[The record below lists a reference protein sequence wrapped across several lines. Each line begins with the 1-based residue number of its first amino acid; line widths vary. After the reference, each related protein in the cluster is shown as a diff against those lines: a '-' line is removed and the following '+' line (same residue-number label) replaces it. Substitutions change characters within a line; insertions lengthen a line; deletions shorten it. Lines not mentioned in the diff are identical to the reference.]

1 LNVLGLSFDYH
12 DAAAAL
18 VVKGVPVAAAA
29 EERFSRLK
37 HDRRLPKNAIDFCLA
52 RAGLDAGDLDAV
64 VFYEKPFRKLSRIL
78 AGAVSTFPASGALFR
93 RAMGA
98 WIDERLWVGPRIE
111 SALGIAPE
119 KILYC
124 EHHLS
129 HAASAFLCSP
139 YDDAATLTV
148 DGVGE
153 WATAAIG
160 RGRRGGPDAAFDLSL
175 DVELR
180 YPHSLGL
187 LYSAFTAYLGFEVNE
202 GEYKVMG
209 LAPYGTPRYADAIRK
224 MIEPF
229 ADGSFRLDL
238 DWFAFQR
245 DPARSFSKRFEAAF
259 GPARAP
265 GSGDPA
271 GDKRL
276 CDVAASIQLV
286 CEELMLGLAREARRR
301 TGSPRLCLAG
311 GVALNAVSNA
321 RLVREAGCESIWI
334 QPAGGDA
341 GGALGAALYAAH
353 ALGADPARYEMKS
366 AALGPEHPEAD
377 ASAAL
382 KAADLPFV
390 ELRGEDELCDRV
402 SGLLAEGKVVGWH
415 QGRSEWGP
423 RSLGQRSILA
433 DPRPA
438 GMKDTVNAKIKFR
451 EMYRPFAP
459 SICVDAAAE
468 WFDLPGAPAP
478 DPYRFMLATAQTRE
492 DRRDRLAAVT
502 HVDGSSR
509 VQTIDPAQSPL
520 FHRLA
525 QAMGRRTGVPAAL
538 NTSFNL
544 KGEPIVET
552 PADAVSTFL
561 SSGMDA
567 LAVGP
572 FLTTGRPENPKP
584 RRESCASSETR
595 SDGLGW

>member
-1 LNVLGLSFDYH
+1 MNVLGLSFDYH

-18 VVKGVPVAAAA
+18 VVDGVPVAAAP
-29 EERFSRLK
+29 EERFTRLK
-37 HDRRLPKNAIDFCLA
+37 HDRRLPMHAIAFCLA
-52 RAGLDAGDLDAV
+52 RAGLNAGDLDAV

-78 AGAVSTFPASGALFR
+78 AGTLSTFPSSGALFR

-98 WIDERLWVGPRIE
+98 WIDERLWVGPRLE
-111 SALGIAPE
+111 AALGIATE

-139 YDDAATLTV
+139 YDDAAILTV

-180 YPHSLGL
+180 YPHSIGL

-209 LAPYGTPRYADAIRK
+209 LAPYGVPSYADEIRN
-224 MIEPF
+224 MIELF

-238 DWFAFQR
+238 DWFAFHR
-245 DPARSFSKRFEAAF
+245 DPARSFSKRFEETF
-259 GPARAP
+259 GPPRAP
-265 GSGDPA
+265 GAGDPS

-286 CEELMLGLAREARRR
+286 CEELMLGLAREAHRR
-301 TGSPRLCLAG
+301 TGSLKLCLAG
-311 GVALNAVSNA
+311 GVALNAVSNT
-321 RLVREAGCESIWI
+321 RLLRETPFKSIWI

-353 ALGADPARYEMKS
+353 ALGPNPVRYEMKRVD
-366 AALGPEHPEAD
+366 LGPEHSAAD

-382 KAADLPFV
+382 KASGLPFV
-390 ELRGEDELCDRV
+390 ELRGADELCDRV

-438 GMKDTVNAKIKFR
+438 AMKDTVNAKIKFR
-451 EMYRPFAP
+451 ESYRPFAP
-459 SICVDAAAE
+459 SICAGAAAE
-468 WFDLPGAPAP
+468 WFDLPGLPAP
-478 DPYRFMLATAQTRE
+478 DPYRFMLATAKTRP
-492 DRRDRLAAVT
+492 DRRDLLAAVT

-509 VQTIDPAQSPL
+509 VQTIDPEQSPL

-525 QAMGRRTGVPAAL
+525 QTMGRRTGVPAAL

-544 KGEPIVET
+544 QGEPIVET
-552 PADAVSTFL
+552 PADAVATFL

-572 FLTTGRPENPKP
+572 FLTTGRPENPQP
-584 RRESCASSETR
+584 RRETCASCETR
-595 SDGLGW
+595 SDGLVW

>member
-1 LNVLGLSFDYH
+1 MNILGLSFDYH

-18 VVKGVPVAAAA
+18 VVDGVPVAAAP

-37 HDRRLPKNAIDFCLA
+37 HDRRLPARSIEFCLK
-52 RAGLDAGDLDAV
+52 RAGLSAGDLDAV

-78 AGAVSTFPASGALFR
+78 AGAVSTFPSSGALFR

-111 SALGIAPE
+111 SALGVAPE

-153 WATAAIG
+153 WATAAVG
-160 RGRRGGPDAAFDLSL
+160 RGSRAPFRLSL
-175 DVELR
+175 DAELR

-209 LAPYGTPRYADAIRK
+209 LAPYGTPRFADAIRK

-229 ADGSFRLDL
+229 VDGSFRLDL
-238 DWFAFQR
+238 DWFAFHR
-245 DPARSFSKRFEAAF
+245 DPARAFSEKFVEAF

-265 GSGDPA
+265 ESGDPA

-276 CDVAASIQLV
+276 CDVAASVQLV

-301 TGSPRLCLAG
+301 TGSPNLCLAG
-311 GVALNAVSNA
+311 GVALNAVSNE
-321 RLVREAGCESIWI
+321 RLLREAGFDSIWI
-334 QPAGGDA
+334 QPASGDA

-353 ALGADPARYEMKS
+353 ALGGSPARYEMRS
-366 AALGPEHPEAD
+366 VALGPEHPAAEA
-377 ASAAL
+377 AEVL
-382 KAADLPFV
+382 KAAGLPFV
-390 ELRGEDELCDRV
+390 ETRGEDDLCERV
-402 SGLLAEGKVVGWH
+402 SGLLADGKVVGWH

-423 RSLGQRSILA
+423 RALGQRSILA

-438 GMKDTVNAKIKFR
+438 AMKDTLNAKIKFR
-451 EMYRPFAP
+451 ELYRPFAP
-459 SICVDAAAE
+459 SICAGAASE
-468 WFDLPGAPAP
+468 WFDLPRDPAP
-478 DPYRFMLATAQTRE
+478 DPYRFMLATAKTRP

-509 VQTIDPAQSPL
+509 VQAIDPAQSPL

-525 QAMGRRTGVPAAL
+525 EQMGRVTGVPATL

-552 PADAVSTFL
+552 PADAVATFL
-561 SSGMDA
+561 ASGMDA

-572 FLTTGRPENPKP
+572 FLTTGRPENPQP
-584 RRESCASSETR
+584 RRQTWDSSRTPPDASA
-595 SDGLGW
+595 W

>member
-1 LNVLGLSFDYH
+1 MNILGLSFDYH

-18 VVKGVPVAAAA
+18 VVDGVPVAAAA

-37 HDRRLPKNAIDFCLA
+37 HDRRLPARSVEFCLK
-52 RAGLDAGDLDAV
+52 RAGLAAGDLDAV
-64 VFYEKPFRKLSRIL
+64 VFYEKPFRKLTRIL
-78 AGAVSTFPASGALFR
+78 AGAVSTFPSSGALFR

-111 SALGIAPE
+111 AALGVAPE

-160 RGRRGGPDAAFDLSL
+160 RGSRAPFRLSL
-175 DVELR
+175 DVEMR

-209 LAPYGTPRYADAIRK
+209 LAPYGTPRYAEAIRG

-238 DWFAFQR
+238 DWFAFHR
-245 DPARSFSKRFEAAF
+245 DPVRAFSRKFEDAF

-265 GSGDPA
+265 ESGDPA

-276 CDVAASIQLV
+276 CDVAASVQLV

-301 TGSPRLCLAG
+301 TGSPNLCLAG

-321 RLVREAGCESIWI
+321 RLLREAGFGSVWI

-353 ALGADPARYEMKS
+353 ALGKSPARYEMRS
-366 AALGPEHPEAD
+366 VALGPEHTAAEAVE
-377 ASAAL
+377 AL
-382 KAADLPFV
+382 KAAGLPFV
-390 ELRGEDELCDRV
+390 ETRGEDDLCERV
-402 SGLLAEGKVVGWH
+402 SGLLAGGKVVGWH

-423 RSLGQRSILA
+423 RALGQRSILA
-433 DPRPA
+433 IPSPA
-438 GMKDTVNAKIKFR
+438 AMKDTVNAKIKFR
-451 EMYRPFAP
+451 ELYRPFAP
-459 SICVDAAAE
+459 SVCAGAAAE
-468 WFDLPGAPAP
+468 WFELPRDPAP
-478 DPYRFMLATAQTRE
+478 DPYRFMLATARTRP
-492 DRRDRLAAVT
+492 DRRERLAAVT

-509 VQTIDPAQSPL
+509 VQTIDPVQSPL

-525 QAMGRRTGVPAAL
+525 ESMGRTTGVPAAL

-552 PADAVSTFL
+552 PADAVATFL
-561 SSGMDA
+561 ASGMDA

-572 FLTTGRPENPKP
+572 FLTTGRPENPQP
-584 RRESCASSETR
+584 RRQTWDSSETPPGA
-595 SDGLGW
+595 SAW

>member
-1 LNVLGLSFDYH
+1 MRVLGLSFDYH

-18 VVKGVPVAAAA
+18 VVDRIPVAAAP

-37 HDRRLPKNAIDFCLA
+37 HDRRLPARAIAFCLE
-52 RAGLDAGDLDAV
+52 RAGLKAQDLDAV

-78 AGAVSTFPASGALFR
+78 AGAVSTFPSSGALFR

-98 WIDERLWVGPRIE
+98 WIDERLWVGPRLE
-111 SALGIAPE
+111 AALGVTPD

-160 RGRRGGPDAAFDLSL
+160 RGRRGGPGAAFELSL

-238 DWFAFQR
+238 DWFAFHQ
-245 DPARSFSKRFEAAF
+245 DPARSFSKRFEEAF

-265 GSGDPA
+265 ESGDPA

-286 CEELMLGLAREARRR
+286 CEELMLGLANEAHRR
-301 TGSPRLCLAG
+301 TGASRLCLAG

-321 RLVREAGCESIWI
+321 RLLRETAFSSIWI

-353 ALGADPARYEMKS
+353 ALGANPARYEMKRVDLGADYS
-366 AALGPEHPEAD
+366 AAVAAEALN
-377 ASAAL
+377 AAG
-382 KAADLPFV
+382 LPFV
-390 ELRGEDELCDRV
+390 ELRGEDKLCDRV

-433 DPRPA
+433 DPRLA

-451 EMYRPFAP
+451 ELYRPFAP
-459 SICVDAAAE
+459 SICAGAAAE
-468 WFDLPGAPAP
+468 WFDLPASPAP
-478 DPYRFMLATAQTRE
+478 DPYRFMLATAKTRA

-502 HVDGSSR
+502 HVDGSAR

-520 FHRLA
+520 FHRLVETL
-525 QAMGRRTGVPAAL
+525 GRRTGVPATL

-544 KGEPIVET
+544 RGEPIVET

-561 SSGMDA
+561 ASGMDA

-572 FLTTGRPENPKP
+572 FLTTGRPDNPQP
-584 RRESCASSETR
+584 RRELCASYETR

>member
-1 LNVLGLSFDYH
+1 VRILGLSFDYH

-18 VVKGVPVAAAA
+18 VVDGAPVAAAP
-29 EERFSRLK
+29 EERFTRLK
-37 HDRRLPKNAIDFCLA
+37 HDRRLPARAIAFCLE
-52 RAGLDAGDLDAV
+52 RAGLTAADLDAV

-78 AGAVSTFPASGALFR
+78 AGAVSTFPSSGALFR

-111 SALGIAPE
+111 SALGVAPE

-139 YDDAATLTV
+139 YDAAATLTV

-160 RGRRGGPDAAFDLSL
+160 RGRRAGPGGDFDLSL

-209 LAPYGTPRYADAIRK
+209 LAPYGTPRHADTIRG
-224 MIEPF
+224 MLEPF

-238 DWFAFQR
+238 DWFAFHR
-245 DPARSFSKRFEAAF
+245 DPARAYSRKFEEAF

-276 CDVAASIQLV
+276 CDVAASVQLV
-286 CEELMLGLAREARRR
+286 CEELMLGLAREAHRR
-301 TGSPRLCLAG
+301 TGSPSLCLAG
-311 GVALNAVSNA
+311 GVALNAVSNE
-321 RLVREAGCESIWI
+321 RLLRETPFRSVWI

-353 ALGADPARYEMKS
+353 ALGRPARYEMKR
-366 AALGPEHPEAD
+366 ADLGPEHPASA

-382 KAADLPFV
+382 KAAGLPFV
-390 ELRGEDELCDRV
+390 ELRGEDDLCERV
-402 SGLLAEGKVVGWH
+402 GGLLAEGKVVGWH

-423 RSLGQRSILA
+423 RALGQRSILA

-438 GMKDTVNAKIKFR
+438 AMKETVNAKIKFR
-451 EMYRPFAP
+451 ELYRPFAP
-459 SICVDAAAE
+459 SICAGAAAE
-468 WFDLPGAPAP
+468 WFDLPGSPAP
-478 DPYRFMLATAQTRE
+478 DPYRFMLATARTRA
-492 DRRDRLAAVT
+492 DRRDALAAVT
-502 HVDGSSR
+502 HVDGSAR
-509 VQTIDPAQSPL
+509 VQAIDPAQSPL

-525 QAMGRRTGVPAAL
+525 ESMGRRAGAPAVL

-552 PADAVSTFL
+552 PADAVATFL
-561 SSGMDA
+561 DSGMDA
-567 LAVGP
+567 LAIGP
-572 FLTTGRPENPKP
+572 FLTTGRPENPRP
-584 RRESCASSETR
+584 RRQSWESSRTQPDAP
-595 SDGLGW
+595 GY